1 MIAVAAVLMATLCQP
16 AEGGGGAA
24 PGVTG
29 GSMVGGA
36 AKAEDAWAE
45 RLALLE
51 PGKPEAYFELAEE
64 VADAAKTAGEYA
76 LATRLYVL
84 AFELDRARTGGM
96 PGPMGASACVAL
108 ASIARREQ
116 DKRWLSALAVAVDP
130 RQSQPK
136 WVRQERESADADA
149 AYAAAS
155 ALGLVRS
162 GEGTQARV
170 LLEDAKVSAMLRRYE
185 RLLSEQGGTRYSS
198 SVELEAAKWPCRDC
212 LNQRIVKRTP
222 KAGDYK
228 LCPLCNGNPG
238 PALSDADL
246 LAQWRLESLLLS
258 GIHRSWSAQVAT
270 DDGEPLRDPEP
281 EELAPTL
288 GVDATLTRFRDG
300 AWTRG
305 G

>member
-1 MIAVAAVLMATLCQP
+1 MIAVAALLMASLCQP
-16 AEGGGGAA
+16 ADGTARGRGVVAVA
-24 PGVTG
+24 P
-29 GSMVGGA
+29 
-36 AKAEDAWAE
+36 KAEDAWAE
-45 RLALLE
+45 RLALLD
-51 PGKPEAYFELAEE
+51 PSKPEAYFDLAEE
-64 VADAAKTAGEYA
+64 VADAAKTVDDHA
-76 LATRLYVL
+76 LARRLYVL
-84 AFELDRARTGGM
+84 AFELDRVRTGGA
-96 PGPMGASACVAL
+96 PGPMGAAACVGL

-116 DKRWLSALAVAVDP
+116 DKRWLVALAVAVDP
-130 RQSQPK
+130 RQSQPG
-136 WVRQERESADADA
+136 WVRLERESADADA

-170 LLEDAKVSAMLRRYE
+170 LLDDAKVASVLRRYE

-198 SVELEAAKWPCRDC
+198 TVELEAAKWPCRDC

-222 KAGDYK
+222 KAGDFK

-238 PALSDADL
+238 PRLSDADL

-288 GVDATLTRFRDG
+288 GVDASLTRFRDG
-300 AWTRG
+300 EWTRG
-305 G
+305 S